1 MNVRVNCNECRK
13 RVLKEAEKI
22 YAENQYDILEN
33 AVDTAAEWAAAITI
47 AVLGR
52 QGKPPDEI
60 KAFFE
65 DFCFVSSMSEV
76 FGKRITMND
85 AIKQYEKDYNI
96 DFDKIEVHLE
106 SKKQF
111 VSRYLKA
118 EVEKTAEEK

>member
-13 RVLKEAEKI
+13 KVLKEAEKI

-52 QGKPPDEI
+52 QGKTHEEI

-76 FGKRITMND
+76 FGKQITMND
-85 AIKQYEKDYNI
+85 AIKQFEKEYNI

-118 EVEKTAEEK
+118 EVEKPTEEK